1 MNDLDVD
8 MFTCLF
14 SHTIVLLFLIDQ
26 FSMDGTPAWFRVAAS
41 TATSIC
47 DPAMDQ
53 ILCVCV
59 CVLPCHP
66 FLKAQKSV
74 LAERKNLMSRWTR
87 GIQKVSI
94 PALRDLGVSSYGR

>member
-59 CVLPCHP
+59 CVALSSLFESSEVSPC
-66 FLKAQKSV
+66 
-74 LAERKNLMSRWTR
+74 
-87 GIQKVSI
+87 
-94 PALRDLGVSSYGR
+94 